1 MQYQVISSS
10 VGQEITGS
18 IAKVLALGSASK
30 TLTIDRIEYGNYSN
44 ETSFTPVSTTGPIGV
59 ACGTILEGP
68 IGKIKIGSGETNEN
82 GALVYILNTNL

>member
-18 IAKVLALGSASK
+18 IAKVLALGTGSD
-30 TLTIDRIEYGNYSN
+30 TLVIERIEYGNYSN

-68 IGKIKIGSGETNEN
+68 IGKIKIGTGEAVDT